1 MKILILVV
9 LLTLPSCSTYKCGN
23 TTKFVKESPISLV
36 GNPIKS
42 VFIITEA
49 LVCPEELK

>member
-1 MKILILVV
+1 MKILIIVIS
-9 LLTLPSCSTYKCGN
+9 LTLTGCHTYQCGD